1 MFATSQGLWKM
12 RIWNL
17 LHENVGCDLP
27 FPRLHVWMKLWW
39 SPPWCKWRDL
49 EDSSNIKNKEQRNE
63 LTGQILR
70 SLLYCWQYLVNTF
83 SHNDILKNKLTFL
96 VSLKHLPSFYSQLL
110 YPHINLAKPYQKKRI
125 YTTELVLQGPI
136 NQTNGRITHLTS
148 LVRSKTYG
156 CRNRVFVLGY
166 FNK

>member
-17 LHENVGCDLP
+17 LHGNVPCDLP
-27 FPRLHVWMKLWW
+27 FPRLHVWMKLSW

-110 YPHINLAKPYQKKRI
+110 YPHINLAKPYQKKKDL
-125 YTTELVLQGPI
+125 YYWTCPTGAHKSNEW
-136 NQTNGRITHLTS
+136 TNHAPHFSCTFKDLWMS
-148 LVRSKTYG
+148 
-156 CRNRVFVLGY
+156 
-166 FNK
+166 